1 MQLVRTTTKPARSIN
16 PSVATIGNFDGVHIA
31 HQAMINYV
39 VELSQ
44 THALRSILI
53 NFEPT
58 PKEHFL
64 GANAPARIYN
74 FREKFE
80 VIQSMNI
87 DQFICL
93 RFSETFAKMA
103 AEDFIKDILFDHLQI
118 KHLIVGD
125 DFRFGHGRQGDTT
138 MLRTMGDQLGF
149 KVHDQNTVLHATTRV
164 SSSLIREQLAAS
176 NFTLIDS
183 LLGRPYTMS
192 GRVIHG
198 EKKGRT
204 IGFPTANILLKR
216 QVSPLHGVFAIR
228 ANNETQTW
236 DGLANI
242 GNRPTVNG
250 QRVQLEAHLFDCDM
264 NLYGQRLHITPLY
277 KIRDEIKFPSFSD
290 LQKQIILDAQQARIY
305 FKKGHNP
312 A

>member
-1 MQLVRTTTKPARSIN
+1 MQLVRSTTKPACTLDA
-16 PSVATIGNFDGVHIA
+16 SVATIGNFDGVHIA

-44 THALRSILI
+44 THHLQSVLI

-58 PKEHFL
+58 PKEHFS
-64 GANAPARIYN
+64 GANAPARIYS

-80 VIQSMNI
+80 IIQSMNI
-87 DQFICL
+87 DHFICL
-93 RFSETFAKMA
+93 RFGETFAKMA
-103 AEDFIKDILFDHLQI
+103 AEYFVKEILLNSLQI

-125 DFRFGHGRQGDTT
+125 DFRFGHGRQGDIS
-138 MLRTMGDQLGF
+138 MLRSMGDQFGF
-149 KVHDQNTVLHATTRV
+149 KVHDQDTVLHATNRV

-176 NFTLIDS
+176 EFTDVHS
-183 LLGRPYTMS
+183 LLGRPYTIS

-216 QVSPLHGVFAIR
+216 QVSPLHGVFAVR
-228 ANNETQTW
+228 AHNETTTW
-236 DGLANI
+236 NGLANI
-242 GNRPTVNG
+242 GNRPTVDG
-250 QRVQLEAHLFDCDM
+250 QRVQLEAHLFNCDM
-264 NLYGQRLHITPLY
+264 NLYGQRLHIEPLY

-290 LQKQIILDAQQARIY
+290 LQKQITLDAEQAQVY
-305 FKKGHNP
+305 FNKRT
-312 A
+312 